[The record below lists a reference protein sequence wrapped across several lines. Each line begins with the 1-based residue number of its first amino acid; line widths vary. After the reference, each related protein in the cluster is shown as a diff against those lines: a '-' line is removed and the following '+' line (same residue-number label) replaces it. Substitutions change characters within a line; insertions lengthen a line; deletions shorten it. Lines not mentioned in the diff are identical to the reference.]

1 MRVAGCRGLR
11 KVCGRALAKMRR
23 LAEKEG
29 GVFGRDAWAGMS
41 RAGEGAGG
49 AAGCGGMRAW
59 GRAGLAE
66 LAAGCGAT
74 GKAAH
79 QKFSAKVT
87 RVVSFCRRSL
97 PAIFPSRECSCRLF
111 TALGFCFRN

>member
-1 MRVAGCRGLR
+1 MRAAGCRGLR

-66 LAAGCGAT
+66 LAAGRWRRKGR
-74 GKAAH
+74 H
-79 QKFSAKVT
+79 QS
-87 RVVSFCRRSL
+87 SQ
-97 PAIFPSRECSCRLF
+97 SRALRLTNHVPILWSQF
-111 TALGFCFRN
+111 AG